1 MELVNNKIY
10 LTEEV
15 KEIFG
20 DVVETAYIEKQ
31 SYEDED
37 TFKNFFNVF
46 KREMESQIGELIPD
60 EWNPIRVELTN
71 GKRFEIW
78 SSERGGGISAIKKEG
93 TQ

>member
-1 MELVNNKIY
+1 MKLVKNKIY
-10 LTEEV
+10 LTEEA

-46 KREMESQIGELIPD
+46 KREMESQKGELIPD
-60 EWNPIRVELTN
+60 EWNPVRVELTN
-71 GKRFEIW
+71 GRRFEIW
-78 SSERGGGISAIKKEG
+78 SYKRGGGISAIKKEG